1 MEFKIKKIETF
12 TNVHVSVVKLTMDD
26 GSTGWGQMSTYC
38 ADITCEIF
46 HRQIVPHIL
55 GVSFSSF
62 ESVENLILRK
72 EHKFPG
78 SYLLRAFSGI
88 DTALWDWLGKIKRVP
103 VVELLG
109 GQPGKLRVYG
119 SSMKRDITPKNEAQR
134 LCKLRDEFG
143 FDAFKFRIGSE
154 CGNGKDEWEGRTEE
168 IIQTVPKA
176 LGHGVEKLVD
186 ANSCYFHID
195 AIEIGK
201 KLIDNDISHF
211 EEPCPYWLPNET
223 KKVTEALEIDVTG
236 GEQDCDIR
244 IWQDLI
250 DRKVTDIMQ
259 PDVMYMGGLTRAL
272 RVAEMANKANIPCT
286 PHAANLSL
294 VTICTMHFLKSIPN
308 SGKYLELSIEGSDYY
323 PWQVDLFDGTPFE
336 VKEGQCSIP
345 SGPGWGVDFNKK
357 WLEKSSYKLC
367 ES

>member
-1 MEFKIKKIETF
+1 M
-12 TNVHVSVVKLTMDD
+12 
-26 GSTGWGQMSTYC
+26 
-38 ADITCEIF
+38 
-46 HRQIVPHIL
+46 
-55 GVSFSSF
+55 
-62 ESVENLILRK
+62 
-72 EHKFPG
+72 
-78 SYLLRAFSGI
+78 
-88 DTALWDWLGKIKRVP
+88 
-103 VVELLG
+103 
-109 GQPGKLRVYG
+109 
-119 SSMKRDITPKNEAQR
+119 
-134 LCKLRDEFG
+134 
-143 FDAFKFRIGSE
+143 
-154 CGNGKDEWEGRTEE
+154 
-168 IIQTVPKA
+168 
-176 LGHGVEKLVD
+176 
-186 ANSCYFHID
+186 
-195 AIEIGK
+195 
-201 KLIDNDISHF
+201 IDNDISHF

-259 PDVMYMGGLTRAL
+259 PDVMYMGGLTRTL

-367 ES
+367 EI